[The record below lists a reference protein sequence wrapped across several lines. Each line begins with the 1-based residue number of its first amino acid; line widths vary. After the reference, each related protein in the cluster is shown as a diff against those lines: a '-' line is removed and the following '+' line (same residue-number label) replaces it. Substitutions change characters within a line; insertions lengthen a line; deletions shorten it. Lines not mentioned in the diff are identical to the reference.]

1 MKTEEKSGNKE
12 KQALIIRKY
21 KQFLKLEKGLSPNT
35 LDAYQ
40 TDLFK
45 LLHFLEG
52 GETDVLNV
60 TSDDLQR
67 FIAGLHFSMLPCY
80 HAKHVI
86 IIWDSGR
93 LVNPCR
99 ADPSAAAPDREL
111 KARRGR

>member
-60 TSDDLQR
+60 SSMSFSPCSTTSASIRAHKPVSFQASSR
-67 FIAGLHFSMLPCY
+67 SSTSWFWPTIARTTP
-80 HAKHVI
+80 A
-86 IIWDSGR
+86 
-93 LVNPCR
+93 N
-99 ADPSAAAPDREL
+99 
-111 KARRGR
+111 